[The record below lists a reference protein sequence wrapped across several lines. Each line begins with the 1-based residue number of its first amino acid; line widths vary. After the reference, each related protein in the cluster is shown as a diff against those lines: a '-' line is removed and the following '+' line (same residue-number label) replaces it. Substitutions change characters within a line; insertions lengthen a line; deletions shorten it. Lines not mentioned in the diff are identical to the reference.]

1 MASGAWATTFLTHQL
16 LHYLDVVAP
25 EAVRAI
31 DFDEL
36 LTGVEG
42 FEPPDDPVAYL
53 RDPHHWL
60 PEPLLRRALAAA
72 EQAAGQKEVAY
83 EAALH
88 YFSRGRSATPSLLEL
103 VALAFADVGGMV
115 AHSHLWAGAYT
126 TYLQLQALVPRPPAS
141 TAPPADDERQIWL
154 LSRIDPGV
162 PAILSAHHFLRGNYE
177 GFTRLYGW
185 VETVACEADFLQLS
199 LEDIVAEFNDASVRW
214 EGGTARVCDAAG
226 AVIAEGRAIRLEE
239 ARIVLDPAAPTGGEG
254 AAILPLQEN
263 TAALLRPAR
272 KGSAT
277 PAEEPG
283 TASGVQAVEITR
295 GGTLMSETGGEG
307 GALHHRFREGD
318 IYGAPYSCYRFCWRE
333 RPRTVETATAAV
345 RQQFSFMIL
354 QALQQVQAVR
364 RELLS
369 ETIGR
374 QQLAAENLK
383 LRRRLGQPAGH
394 PTILG
399 RSVAV
404 RDVCR
409 MVDLLAETDTTA
421 LIMGETGTGKELVAQ
436 AIHRQS
442 ARASGPFLAVNCG
455 ALTESLL
462 ESELFGHERGAFTGA
477 IGRRRGAFELAHGGT
492 LLLDEIGE
500 IPPSMQVKLLRVLQ
514 EREFQRVGG
523 ERPIAVDVRVIA
535 ATNQLLERRV
545 AEGRFRQDLYYRLK
559 VVPVTVPP
567 LRERRDDIP
576 LLAEHFRLEYV
587 DRLKRKVAAIG
598 PDAMAALLDY
608 HWPGNVRELRHAIER
623 AVLLAGE
630 QTVLTRALLPPEM
643 QPAPSGSTGPIGLTG
658 PAESVSIQRE
668 PTAEAVSASTV
679 TILPDS
685 WGGPDDWPRFASLL
699 KQHGSLDELLTRIE
713 WHIVTKAMAAHGGNK
728 SRAAKAL
735 GRSYRWLRKLE
746 SRLQPPSGPH
756 TPSA

>member
-16 LHYLDVVAP
+16 LHYLDAVAP

-36 LTGVEG
+36 LTGIEG
-42 FEPPDDPVAYL
+42 FEPPDDPVAFL

-60 PEPLLRRALAAA
+60 PEPLLRRALVTA
-72 EQAAGQKEVAY
+72 EQAAGRKEVAY

-88 YFSRGRSATPSLLEL
+88 YFSGGRSANPSLLEL

-126 TYLQLQALVPRPPAS
+126 TYLKLQALVPRPPVS
-141 TAPPADDERQIWL
+141 PVDDERQIWL

-162 PAILSAHHFLRGNYE
+162 PSIVSAHHFLRGNYE

-185 VETVACEADFLQLS
+185 VETVACESDFLQLS
-199 LEDIVAEFNDASVRW
+199 LEEIAAEFTGASVRW
-214 EGGTARVCDAAG
+214 NGGTAQVCDAAG

-239 ARIVLDPAAPTGGEG
+239 ARIVLDPAAPTGGE
-254 AAILPLQEN
+254 AVAIAPLQEN
-263 TAALLRPAR
+263 TALLLRPP
-272 KGSAT
+272 GPMVSAST
-277 PAEEPG
+277 SRA
-283 TASGVQAVEITR
+283 QAVQMTR
-295 GGTLMSETGGEG
+295 GGMLTGGMAGEG
-307 GALHHRFREGD
+307 NTLHHRFHEGE
-318 IYGAPYSCYRFCWRE
+318 IYGAPYSCYRFRWRE
-333 RPRTVETATAAV
+333 RRRTVETETASV

-383 LRRRLGQPAGH
+383 LRRRLGQPDGH
-394 PTILG
+394 STILG
-399 RSVAV
+399 RSAAI

-409 MVDLLAETDTTA
+409 MVDLLAETDTTV

-455 ALTESLL
+455 AITESLL
-462 ESELFGHERGAFTGA
+462 ESELFGHEKGAFTGA

-500 IPPSMQVKLLRVLQ
+500 IPPAMQVKLLRVLQ

-535 ATNQLLERRV
+535 ATNQLLERRM
-545 AEGRFRQDLYYRLK
+545 AEGHFRQDLYYRLK
-559 VVPVTVPP
+559 VVPVPVPP

-587 DRLKRKVAAIG
+587 DRLKRKVSAIG

-608 HWPGNVRELRHAIER
+608 DWPGNVRELRHAIER

-630 QTVLTRALLPPEM
+630 QLVITRALLPPEM
-643 QPAPSGSTGPIGLTG
+643 QPDRSGLTG
-658 PAESVSIQRE
+658 PASAQRE
-668 PTAEAVSASTV
+668 TAAEAHAHSPAA
-679 TILPDS
+679 LL
-685 WGGPDDWPRFASLL
+685 PDDWGGADDWSRFASLL

-746 SRLQPPSGPH
+746 SRLEPPSAH
-756 TPSA
+756 

>member
-16 LHYLDVVAP
+16 LHYLDAVAP
-25 EAVRAI
+25 EGVRAI

-42 FEPPDDPVAYL
+42 FEPPDDPVAFL

-60 PEPLLRRALAAA
+60 PELLLRRALAAA
-72 EQAAGQKEVAY
+72 EQAAGRKDVAY

-88 YFSRGRSATPSLLEL
+88 YFSRGRSANPSLLEL
-103 VALAFADVGGMV
+103 VALAFADVGSMV

-126 TYLQLQALVPRPPAS
+126 TYLKLQALVPRPPVS
-141 TAPPADDERQIWL
+141 PVDDERQIWL

-162 PAILSAHHFLRGNYE
+162 PAIISAHHFLRGNYE
-177 GFTRLYGW
+177 GFTRLYDW

-199 LEDIVAEFNDASVRW
+199 IEEIAAEFDGASVRW
-214 EGGTARVCDAAG
+214 DGGTAQVCDAAG

-239 ARIVLDPAAPTGGEG
+239 SRIVLDPAAPTGGEA
-254 AAILPLQEN
+254 AAIAPFQEN
-263 TAALLRPAR
+263 TSLLLRP
-272 KGSAT
+272 
-277 PAEEPG
+277 PG
-283 TASGVQAVEITR
+283 LIASSSTSGEQAVEIIR
-295 GGTLMSETGGEG
+295 GGILTAGRDGNG
-307 GALHHRFREGD
+307 GAVHHRFHEGEV
-318 IYGAPYSCYRFCWRE
+318 YGAPYSCYRFRWRE
-333 RPRTVETATAAV
+333 RPRTVETETASV

-364 RELLS
+364 HELLS

-383 LRRRLGQPAGH
+383 LRRRLGQPVGH

-399 RSVAV
+399 RSAAV

-442 ARASGPFLAVNCG
+442 ARAAGPFLAVNCG

-462 ESELFGHERGAFTGA
+462 ESELFGHEKGAFTGA

-500 IPPSMQVKLLRVLQ
+500 IPPAMQVRLLRVLQ
-514 EREFQRVGG
+514 ERQFQRVGG
-523 ERPIAVDVRVIA
+523 ERPITVDVRVIA

-545 AEGRFRQDLYYRLK
+545 AEGHFRQDLYYRLK

-608 HWPGNVRELRHAIER
+608 DWPGNVRELRHAIER

-630 QTVLTRALLPPEM
+630 QTVLTPALLPPEM
-643 QPAPSGSTGPIGLTG
+643 QSAPSGSIGLGGSTG
-658 PAESVSIQRE
+658 SASAQRE
-668 PTAEAVSASTV
+668 TAAEAHA
-679 TILPDS
+679 DS
-685 WGGPDDWPRFASLL
+685 PAALLLDDWGGADDWSRFASLL

-746 SRLQPPSGPH
+746 SRLEPPPVQ
-756 TPSA
+756 

>member
-16 LHYLDVVAP
+16 LRYLDAVAP

-31 DFDEL
+31 DFDGL
-36 LTGVEG
+36 VLGVEG
-42 FEPPDDPVAYL
+42 FEPPDDPVAFL

-60 PEPLLRRALAAA
+60 PEPVLRRVLTAA
-72 EQAAGQKEVAY
+72 ERASRRKEVAY

-88 YFSRGRSATPSLLEL
+88 SFSGGRSATPSLLEL

-126 TYLQLQALVPRPPAS
+126 TYLTLQALVPRPSESPS
-141 TAPPADDERQIWL
+141 PSSPEDERQVWL
-154 LSRIDPGV
+154 LSRIDTGV
-162 PAILSAHHFLRGNYE
+162 PPILSAHHFLRGNYE
-177 GFTRLYGW
+177 GFTRLYNW
-185 VETVACEADFLQLS
+185 VETVSCEADYLQLS
-199 LEDIVAEFNDASVRW
+199 LEEIAAEFAGASIRWNGDTAQICDAS
-214 EGGTARVCDAAG
+214 G
-226 AVIAEGRAIRLEE
+226 ALIAEARTIRLEE
-239 ARIVLDPAAPTGGEG
+239 VRVVLHPAVQTGGES
-254 AAILPLQEN
+254 AVIAPLQEN

-272 KGSAT
+272 RTAVASSLASGSA
-277 PAEEPG
+277 G
-283 TASGVQAVEITR
+283 SGVQAVEIVK
-295 GGTLMSETGGEG
+295 GGTLIDETMP
-307 GALHHRFREGD
+307 ALQHRFHEGE

-333 RPRTVETATAAV
+333 RPRAVETATGSV
-345 RQQFSFMIL
+345 RQKFSFMIL
-354 QALQQVQAVR
+354 QTLQQVQAVR

-374 QQLAAENLK
+374 QRLAAENLH

-399 RSVAV
+399 RSAAI
-404 RDVCR
+404 RDACR
-409 MVDLLAETDTTA
+409 LIDLLAGSDTTA

-462 ESELFGHERGAFTGA
+462 ESELFGHEKGAFTGA
-477 IGRRRGAFELAHGGT
+477 VGRRRGAFELAHGGT

-500 IPPSMQVKLLRVLQ
+500 IPPAMQVKLLRVLQ
-514 EREFQRVGG
+514 EREFHRVGG

-535 ATNQLLERRV
+535 ATNQPLERRV

-559 VVPVTVPP
+559 VVPMTVPP

-576 LLAEHFRLEYV
+576 LLAEHFRVEYV

-598 PDAMAALLDY
+598 PDAMAMMLDY
-608 HWPGNVRELRHAIER
+608 DWPGNVRELRHAIER

-630 QTVLTRALLPPEM
+630 QTLLTRALLPPEI
-643 QPAPSGSTGPIGLTG
+643 QAARSGAAGSTGARGVDS
-658 PAESVSIQRE
+658 PAGVL
-668 PTAEAVSASTV
+668 A
-679 TILPDS
+679 DS
-685 WGGPDDWPRFASLL
+685 LNGPDDWSHFASLL
-699 KQHGSLDELLTRIE
+699 KRHGSLDELLARIE
-713 WHIVTKAMAAHGGNK
+713 WHIVTKAMAAHDGNK

-746 SRLQPPSGPH
+746 SRLQPPTSH
-756 TPSA
+756 

>member
-16 LHYLDVVAP
+16 LHYLEAVAP
-25 EAVRAI
+25 TAFRAI
-31 DFDEL
+31 DFDDL

-42 FEPPDDPVAYL
+42 FEPPDDPLAFL

-60 PEPLLRRALAAA
+60 PEPLLRRTLATVEEAA
-72 EQAAGQKEVAY
+72 QNKAVAY

-88 YFSRGRSATPSLLEL
+88 YFSRGRSASPSLLEL

-126 TYLQLQALVPRPPAS
+126 TYLRLQALVPRQAESPD
-141 TAPPADDERQIWL
+141 DDERHIWL

-162 PAILSAHHFLRGNYE
+162 PQILSAHHFLRGNYE

-185 VETVACEADFLQLS
+185 VETVSCETDFLQLS
-199 LEDIVAEFNDASVRW
+199 LEEVAAEFAGASVRW
-214 EGGTARVCDAAG
+214 DGGRARVYDAAG
-226 AVIAEGRAIRLEE
+226 SVVAEGRVIGLEE
-239 ARIVLDPAAPTGGEG
+239 ARIVLDPAAPVGGEA
-254 AAILPLQEN
+254 AAIAPLQEN
-263 TAALLRPAR
+263 TAALLRPVGPMAHA
-272 KGSAT
+272 GPSLSSHG
-277 PAEEPG
+277 P
-283 TASGVQAVEITR
+283 GVQAVEITK
-295 GGTLMSETGGEG
+295 GGTLMHRKGG
-307 GALHHRFREGD
+307 GALRHHFHEGE
-318 IYGAPYSCYRFCWRE
+318 IYGAPYSCYRFRWRE
-333 RPRTVETATAAV
+333 RPRVVEAATGAV

-354 QALQQVQAVR
+354 QALQQVQEVR

-369 ETIGR
+369 ATIGR
-374 QQLAAENLK
+374 QQLAAENLQ
-383 LRRRLGQPAGH
+383 LRRRLDQPAGH

-399 RSVAV
+399 RSPAI
-404 RDVCR
+404 REVCR
-409 MVDLLAETDTTA
+409 MVDLLAGTDTTA

-462 ESELFGHERGAFTGA
+462 ESELFGHEKGAFTGA
-477 IGRRRGAFELAHGGT
+477 INRRRGKFEVAHGGT
-492 LLLDEIGE
+492 LFLDEIGE

-535 ATNQLLERRV
+535 ATNQPLERCV

-567 LRERRDDIP
+567 LRQRRDDIP
-576 LLAEHFRLEYV
+576 LLAEHFLREYAG
-587 DRLKRKVAAIG
+587 RLKRKAAAIA

-608 HWPGNVRELRHAIER
+608 DWPGNIRELRHAIER

-630 QTVLTRALLPPEM
+630 QAALTRALLPPEL
-643 QPAPSGSTGPIGLTG
+643 QPVPSSVGARAAKGEEVSSDAPTPQATVVIPSAPGAHAVA
-658 PAESVSIQRE
+658 AESAGIY
-668 PTAEAVSASTV
+668 AG
-679 TILPDS
+679 I
-685 WGGPDDWPRFASLL
+685 GDWPRFAALL
-699 KQHGSLDELLTRIE
+699 KQHGSLDELLARIE
-713 WHIVTKAMAAHGGNK
+713 WHIVTQAMAAHGGNK

-746 SRLQPPSGPH
+746 SRLQSPPGPPS
-756 TPSA
+756 PSA

>member
-16 LHYLDVVAP
+16 LHYLDIVAP

-42 FEPPDDPVAYL
+42 FEPPDDPVAFL

-72 EQAAGQKEVAY
+72 ERAAGQKEVAY

-88 YFSRGRSATPSLLEL
+88 YFSGGRSANPSLLEL

-126 TYLQLQALVPRPPAS
+126 TYLQLQALVPRSPASAEPPAE
-141 TAPPADDERQIWL
+141 DERQIWL
-154 LSRIDPGV
+154 LSRIDPDV
-162 PAILSAHHFLRGNYE
+162 PAIISAHHFLRGNYE

-199 LEDIVAEFNDASVRW
+199 LEDIAAEFDGASVRW
-214 EGGTARVCDAAG
+214 DGGTARVCDAAG
-226 AVIAEGRAIRLEE
+226 AVIAEGRTVRLEE

-254 AAILPLQEN
+254 AVIVPLQEN
-263 TAALLRPAR
+263 TASLLRPAR
-272 KGSAT
+272 RESTT
-277 PAEEPG
+277 PADKPG
-283 TASGVQAVEITR
+283 TASDVEAVEITR
-295 GGTLMSETGGEG
+295 GGTLVGEPGGEG
-307 GALHHRFREGD
+307 GALSHRFREGE

-333 RPRTVETATAAV
+333 RPRAVETASAAV

-399 RSVAV
+399 RSPAV

-409 MVDLLAETDTTA
+409 MVDLLSETDTTA

-477 IGRRRGAFELAHGGT
+477 VGRRRGSFELAHGGT

-535 ATNQLLERRV
+535 ATNQPLERRV

-567 LRERRDDIP
+567 LRDRRDDIP
-576 LLAEHFRLEYV
+576 LLAEHFRIEYV

-598 PDAMAALLDY
+598 PDAMATLLDY

-630 QTVLTRALLPPEM
+630 QTILTRALLPPEM
-643 QPAPSGSTGPIGLTG
+643 LLAPSGAIGLG
-658 PAESVSIQRE
+658 VSASLVRE
-668 PTAEAVSASTV
+668 PAAEAVAASPAM
-679 TILPDS
+679 ILPDA

-746 SRLQPPSGPH
+746 SRLEPPAAH
-756 TPSA
+756 

>member
-16 LHYLDVVAP
+16 LRYLDAVAP

-31 DFDEL
+31 DFDGL
-36 LTGVEG
+36 VSGVDG
-42 FEPPDDPVAYL
+42 FEPPDDPAAFL

-60 PEPLLRRALAAA
+60 PEPVLRRVLTAA
-72 EQAAGQKEVAY
+72 ERASRRKEVAY

-88 YFSRGRSATPSLLEL
+88 SFSGGRSATPSLLEL

-126 TYLQLQALVPRPPAS
+126 TYLTLQALVPRPSDTLSPS
-141 TAPPADDERQIWL
+141 SPEHDRQVWL

-162 PAILSAHHFLRGNYE
+162 PPILSAHHFLRGNYE
-177 GFTRLYGW
+177 GFTRLYNW
-185 VETVACEADFLQLS
+185 VETVSCEADYLQLS
-199 LEDIVAEFNDASVRW
+199 LEEIAAEFAGAAIRWNGETAQICDAS
-214 EGGTARVCDAAG
+214 G
-226 AVIAEGRAIRLEE
+226 ALIAEARTIRLEE
-239 ARIVLDPAAPTGGEG
+239 ARIVLHPAAQSGGES
-254 AAILPLQEN
+254 AAIAPLQEN

-272 KGSAT
+272 RGAVASSLASGSAS
-277 PAEEPG
+277 
-283 TASGVQAVEITR
+283 SGVQAVEIVKS
-295 GGTLMSETGGEG
+295 GTLIDETMP
-307 GALHHRFREGD
+307 ALQHRFHEGE

-333 RPRTVETATAAV
+333 RPRPVETATAAV

-354 QALQQVQAVR
+354 QTLQQVQAVR

-374 QQLAAENLK
+374 QRLAAENLH
-383 LRRRLGQPAGH
+383 LRRRLSQPAGH

-399 RSVAV
+399 RSAAI

-409 MVDLLAETDTTA
+409 LIDVLAGSDTTA

-442 ARASGPFLAVNCG
+442 VRVSGPFLAINCG

-462 ESELFGHERGAFTGA
+462 ESELFGHEKGAFTGA
-477 IGRRRGAFELAHGGT
+477 VGRRRGAFELAHGGT

-500 IPPSMQVKLLRVLQ
+500 IPPAMQVKLLRVLQ

-523 ERPIAVDVRVIA
+523 ERPITVDVRVIA
-535 ATNQLLERRV
+535 ATNQPLERRV

-576 LLAEHFRLEYV
+576 LLAEHFRIEYV
-587 DRLKRKVAAIG
+587 DRLKRKVAVIG
-598 PDAMAALLDY
+598 PDAMAAMLDY
-608 HWPGNVRELRHAIER
+608 DWPGNVRELRHAIER

-630 QTVLTRALLPPEM
+630 QTLLTLALLPQELQSARPG
-643 QPAPSGSTGPIGLTG
+643 AAGSTGTRGVDSPTTALADSLYGL
-658 PAESVSIQRE
+658 
-668 PTAEAVSASTV
+668 
-679 TILPDS
+679 
-685 WGGPDDWPRFASLL
+685 DDWSHFASLL
-699 KQHGSLDELLTRIE
+699 KQHGSLDELLARIE
-713 WHIVTKAMAAHGGNK
+713 WHIVTKAMAAHDGNK

-746 SRLQPPSGPH
+746 SRLQPPASH
-756 TPSA
+756 

>member
-16 LHYLDVVAP
+16 LHYLETVSPA
-25 EAVRAI
+25 AFRAI

-36 LTGVEG
+36 LTGIEG
-42 FEPPDDPVAYL
+42 FEPPDDPLAFL

-60 PEPLLRRALAAA
+60 PEPLLRRTLVAVEEASRN
-72 EQAAGQKEVAY
+72 KEVAY

-88 YFSRGRSATPSLLEL
+88 YFSRGRSASPSLLEL

-126 TYLQLQALVPRPPAS
+126 TYLRLQALVPRPLAS
-141 TAPPADDERQIWL
+141 QAPTEDNERHIWL
-154 LSRIDPGV
+154 LSRIDSGV
-162 PAILSAHHFLRGNYE
+162 PKILSAHHFLRGNYE

-199 LEDIVAEFNDASVRW
+199 LEEIAAEFAGASVRW
-214 EGGTARVCDAAG
+214 DGERARVCDAAG
-226 AVIAEGRAIRLEE
+226 AVVAEGRAVALEE
-239 ARIVLDPAAPTGGEG
+239 ARIVLDPAAPAGDE
-254 AAILPLQEN
+254 ASAIAPLQEN
-263 TAALLRPAR
+263 TASLLRPAGR
-272 KGSAT
+272 TAHAVPSLSSA
-277 PAEEPG
+277 
-283 TASGVQAVEITR
+283 ASPSITSGAQAVEITN
-295 GGTLMSETGGEG
+295 GGTLMSRGTGEALRHHFHEGE
-307 GALHHRFREGD
+307 
-318 IYGAPYSCYRFCWRE
+318 IYGAPYSCYRFRWRE
-333 RPRTVETATAAV
+333 RPRAVEAATGTV

-369 ETIGR
+369 ATIGR
-374 QQLAAENLK
+374 QQLAVENLK
-383 LRRRLGQPAGH
+383 LRRRLDQPAGH

-399 RSVAV
+399 GSPAIRE
-404 RDVCR
+404 VCR

-462 ESELFGHERGAFTGA
+462 ESELFGHEKGAFTGA
-477 IGRRRGAFELAHGGT
+477 INRRRGAFEVAHGGT
-492 LLLDEIGE
+492 LFLDEIGE

-514 EREFQRVGG
+514 EREFHRVGG

-535 ATNQLLERRV
+535 ATNQPLDRRV

-567 LRERRDDIP
+567 LRQRRDDIP
-576 LLAEHFRLEYV
+576 LLAEHFLREYV
-587 DRLKRKVAAIG
+587 ARLKRRVTAIG
-598 PDAMAALLDY
+598 PEAMAALLDY
-608 HWPGNVRELRHAIER
+608 DWPGNVRELCHAIER
-623 AVLLAGE
+623 AVLLSGG
-630 QTVLTRALLPPEM
+630 QTTLTRALLPPEL
-643 QPAPSGSTGPIGLTG
+643 QPAR
-658 PAESVSIQRE
+658 SVSAE
-668 PTAEAVSASTV
+668 EATATVSPASTD
-679 TILPDS
+679 PWS
-685 WGGPDDWPRFASLL
+685 GMDDWPRFAALL
-699 KQHGSLDELLTRIE
+699 KQHGSLDGLLTQIE
-713 WHIVTKAMAAHGGNK
+713 WRIVTKAMAAHGGNK

-746 SRLQPPSGPH
+746 SRLQSPPNPPIASV
-756 TPSA
+756 